1 MPDEAQL
8 RELAAR
14 MLALAM
20 QAKDQDLLEWLCIR
34 ACDYLDQATGL
45 EPTPPQAAPGV
56 QQPQRPKADEED

>member
-34 ACDYLDQATGL
+34 AGDYLDQATGL
-45 EPTPPQAAPGV
+45 PPTPQAAPGV
-56 QQPQRPKADEED
+56 QQPQRLKPDEED